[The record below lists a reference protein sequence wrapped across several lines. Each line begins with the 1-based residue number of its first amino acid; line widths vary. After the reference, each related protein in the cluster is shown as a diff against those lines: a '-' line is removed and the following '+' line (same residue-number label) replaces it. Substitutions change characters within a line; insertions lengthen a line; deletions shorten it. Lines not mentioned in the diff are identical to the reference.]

1 MAEFAGLT
9 RARWYDPSDG
19 TFVSISGSPFRNS
32 GSHNFTL
39 PGNNHD
45 GNPDWV
51 LDLNPAAG
59 P

>member
-1 MAEFAGLT
+1 VL
-9 RARWYDPSDG
+9 
-19 TFVSISGSPFRNS
+19 ISGSPFRNS